1 VAAAVGVATMAACL
15 RRADGE
21 AAGDWRPALRRVVGF
36 GAASGLPIAAFAI
49 FNRAMGQG
57 WLPNSVVAK
66 SGRLSGEPEGPIVY
80 AALDRLTT
88 DAVLA
93 AVVVLC
99 AGLAIVGWPQ
109 RRRWFVPATVT
120 VLAGLAHVTLAQVGW
135 YDRYEIYLIAL
146 GVHACF
152 VAAGELLAPA
162 PGAAER
168 ADGASGPRL
177 RTRLAPLLLLLLLL
191 SSTKVQLTESVPD
204 AVDDTYEQRFQAAR
218 FLERYYDGEPIA
230 TGELGYVSLRHDGP
244 ITDLY
249 GLGDYEVLQA
259 RREAGQHPPASYWT
273 ALAEE
278 RGFRVVAAYPRTLLF
293 DTPETWILVATW
305 EIPRVPVTAFQA
317 EFQFWATVPDEV
329 APLMA
334 HLEEFRS
341 ELPAG
346 VEVRINELAPIRAAE
361 LEAERASG

>member
-1 VAAAVGVATMAACL
+1 VA
-15 RRADGE
+15 E
-21 AAGDWRPALRRVVGF
+21 WRPTLRRVVAF
-36 GAASGLPIAAFAI
+36 GAASALPIAAFGLV
-49 FNRAMGQG
+49 NRAMGQG

-66 SGRLSGEPEGPIVY
+66 SGRLSGEPEGPVVY
-80 AALDRLTT
+80 ASLDRLTT

-93 AVVVLC
+93 VIVVVC
-99 AGLAIVGWPQ
+99 AALAIVGWPQ

-120 VLAGLAHVTLAQVGW
+120 VLAALAHVTLAQVGW
-135 YDRYEIYLIAL
+135 YDRYQIYLIAL
-146 GVHACF
+146 GLHACF
-152 VAAGELLAPA
+152 VAATELLAPA
-162 PGAAER
+162 GDEVPAAARPGAP
-168 ADGASGPRL
+168 GV

-204 AVDDTYEQRFQAAR
+204 AVDDTFEQRYQAAR
-218 FLERYYDGEPIA
+218 FLERYYDGQPIA

-249 GLGDYEVLQA
+249 GLGDYEVLQT
-259 RREAGQHPPASYWT
+259 RRRSGQQPPASYWS
-273 ALAEE
+273 ALARE

-293 DTPETWILVATW
+293 EYPEDWILVATW
-305 EIPRVPVTAFQA
+305 TIPRSPVTAFQA
-317 EFQFWATVPDEV
+317 DFQFWATVPDEV

-334 HLEEFRS
+334 NLEEFAP

-346 VEVRINELAPIRAAE
+346 VEVRLNDLAPIRAAQ